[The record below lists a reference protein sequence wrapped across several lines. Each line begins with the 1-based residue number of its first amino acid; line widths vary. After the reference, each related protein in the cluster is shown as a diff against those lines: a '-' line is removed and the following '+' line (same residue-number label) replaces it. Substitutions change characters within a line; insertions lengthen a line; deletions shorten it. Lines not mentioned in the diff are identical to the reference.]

1 MKLPLKWL
9 KEYIEYDVT
18 HEEFV
23 EKMMWRG
30 FEVADVLPELPDVS
44 GVVAGRVLKVEEHPN
59 AEKLHICTVD
69 AGEGN
74 LRTIVCGA
82 PNVYEG
88 MVAPVALPGATLPG
102 GITISPTVMRGVES
116 AGMLCSGKELGLTDV
131 DYPGSE
137 VHGLLDIQGEHIPG
151 EPIAAALGLND
162 VVFNIELTPNRPDCQ
177 SIIGICREVAAALDK
192 PFQEPAIK
200 SVKGEGR
207 AEEYA
212 KVTVLNTELC
222 PRYAARVVTD
232 IVIEPSP
239 AWMQKKLRSVGLRPI
254 NNIVDITNYVMIE
267 YGHPMH
273 AFDLACVADA
283 HIVVRNAYENETV
296 RTLDSKDRP
305 VDPSMLLIA
314 DPQKGVGIAGVMGGE
329 NSEIKP
335 ETKAVLFESAVFKN
349 SNIRATARKL
359 RHMTDAAARFIKGV
373 EPVNAGLALKRAI
386 ELVEELK
393 AGRVIG
399 DVIDVCAASLH
410 NREVDIDVAHV
421 NRILNTAFTGKE
433 MAEMLSTINISSTPR
448 GEKLLVSVPHYRTD
462 IESGI
467 EADWDIAEEIAR
479 IYGYYNI
486 APTLMRGDTFRGR
499 LTPAFKMDDA
509 VKDSLV
515 ALGAYEMYNYN
526 FTGPAAL
533 EALRLPAEDE
543 KRKAV
548 RIVNPFGE
556 DQSLMRTT
564 LYIGMLKS
572 ATLNINRRTGQG
584 RFFEVGN
591 VHIDNNDVLAEERK
605 LVGLLFMGEGEDFFT
620 LKGAVEQLLEV
631 LGIPDVRFMRGGG
644 AYLHPGR
651 AALVYSGDAL
661 VGELGEVHPDTAA
674 AFDIDARI
682 YVAELSFASLFALST
697 RSRTYKALPRY
708 PVVQRDLAVLAEE
721 SVTAETLK
729 TAIEQAGG
737 LPTGVLVESV
747 QLFDVF
753 RGGAVPAGKK
763 SMAYS
768 FTLRAEDRTLNDE
781 DITVAVQ
788 AILASLERAGGKLRE

>member
-9 KEYIEYDVT
+9 KEYMEYDVT
-18 HEEFV
+18 HDAFV

-44 GVVAGRVLKVEEHPN
+44 GVVTGRVVRVAEHPN

-69 AGEGN
+69 AGEGS

-88 MVAPVALPGATLPG
+88 MIAPVALPGATLPG
-102 GITISPTVMRGVES
+102 GITIAPTVMRGVES
-116 AGMLCSGKELGLTDV
+116 AGMLCSGKELGITDA

-137 VHGLLDIQGEHIPG
+137 VHGLLDIKGEHAAG
-151 EPIAAALGLND
+151 QPIAKALGLDD

-177 SIIGICREVAAALDK
+177 SIIGMCREVAAALNK
-192 PFQEPAIK
+192 PFREPVSKA
-200 SVKGEGR
+200 VKGEGR

-254 NNIVDITNYVMIE
+254 NNIVDITNFVMVE

-349 SNIRATARKL
+349 SNIRSTARKL
-359 RHMTDAAARFIKGV
+359 KHVTDAAARFIKGV
-373 EPVNAGLALKRAI
+373 EPVNAGLALDRAI

-393 AGRVIG
+393 AGRVVG
-399 DVIDVCAASLH
+399 DVIDVCAANLE
-410 NREVDIDVAHV
+410 NREVDIDIAHV
-421 NRILNTAFTGKE
+421 NRILNTGFTGQE
-433 MAEMLSTINISSTPR
+433 MADMLATINISSTPR
-448 GEKLLVSVPHYRTD
+448 GEKLRVSVPHYRTD

-467 EADWDIAEEIAR
+467 EADWNIAEEVAR

-486 APTLMRGDTFRGR
+486 APTLMRGDTFPGR
-499 LTPAFKMDDA
+499 LTPPFKLEDA

-548 RIVNPFGE
+548 RILNPFGE

-564 LYIGMLKS
+564 LLIGMLKS
-572 ATLNINRRTGQG
+572 AALNLNRRTGQG

-591 VHIDNNDVLAEERK
+591 VHIDNSDVLAEERK
-605 LVGLLFMGEGEDFFT
+605 MVGLLFMGTGEDFFT
-620 LKGAVEQLLEV
+620 LKGSLEQLFEV
-631 LGIPDVRFMRGGG
+631 LGIPDVRFERGGG

-651 AALVYSGDAL
+651 TALVYSGTTLLA
-661 VGELGEVHPDTAA
+661 ELGEVHPDTAA
-674 AFDIDARI
+674 AFDIDSRV
-682 YVAELSFASLFALST
+682 YVAELPFASLLALST
-697 RSRTYKALPRY
+697 RSRTYQALPRY

-721 SVTAETLK
+721 SVSAETLK
-729 TAIEQAGG
+729 TAIEQAKA
-737 LPTGVLVESV
+737 LPAGVLVENA

-753 RGGAVPAGKK
+753 RGGTVPVGKK

-781 DITVAVQ
+781 DITAAVK
-788 AILASLERAGGKLRE
+788 AILESLSAAGGKLRE

>member
-9 KEYIEYDVT
+9 KEYMDYDVT
-18 HEEFV
+18 HEQFV

-44 GVVAGRVLKVEEHPN
+44 GVVTGRVLKVEHHPN
-59 AEKLHICTVD
+59 AEKLHVCAVD
-69 AGEGN
+69 AGEDSH
-74 LRTIVCGA
+74 RTIVCGA

-88 MVAPVALPGATLPG
+88 MLVPVALPGAMLPG
-102 GITISPTVMRGVES
+102 GITIAPTVMRGVES
-116 AGMLCSGKELGLTDV
+116 AGMLCSGKELGITDA

-137 VHGLLDIQGEHIPG
+137 VNGLLDIQGEHACG
-151 EPIAAALGLND
+151 EPIAKALGMDD

-177 SIIGICREVAAALDK
+177 SIIGMCREAAAALGK
-192 PFQEPAIK
+192 PFKEPAIK
-200 SVKGEGR
+200 QVKGEGH
-207 AEEYA
+207 AAEYA

-254 NNIVDITNYVMIE
+254 NNIVDITNFVMVE

-283 HIVVRNAYENETV
+283 HIIVRNANENETV

-349 SNIRATARKL
+349 SNIRSTARKL
-359 RHMTDAAARFIKGV
+359 KHMTDAAARFIKGV
-373 EPVNAGLALKRAI
+373 EPVNAKLALDRAI

-393 AGRVIG
+393 AGRIVG
-399 DVIDVCAASLH
+399 DTIDACAVNLENREIDV
-410 NREVDIDVAHV
+410 DIAHI
-421 NRILNTAFTGKE
+421 NRILNTSFTGEE
-433 MAEMLSTINISSTPR
+433 MQQMLAAISISATPH
-448 GEKLLVSVPHYRTD
+448 GGKLRVSVPHYRTD

-467 EADWDIAEEIAR
+467 EADWNIAEEVAR

-486 APTLMRGDTFRGR
+486 APTLMSGDTFRGR
-499 LTPAFKMDDA
+499 LTPPFKLEDT

-526 FTGPAAL
+526 FTGPAAIN
-533 EALRLPAEDE
+533 ALRLPADDE
-543 KRKAV
+543 KRKTV
-548 RIVNPFGE
+548 RILNPFGE

-572 ATLNINRRTGQG
+572 AVLNVNRRTGQG

-605 LVGLLFMGEGEDFFT
+605 MVGLLFMGEGEDFFT

-631 LGIPDVRFMRGGG
+631 LGIADVRFVRGGG
-644 AYLHPGR
+644 AYFHPGR
-651 AALVYSGDAL
+651 AAQVYAGNTL
-661 VGELGEVHPDTAA
+661 IGELGEMHPETASA
-674 AFDIDARI
+674 LDLDVRVYA
-682 YVAELSFASLFALST
+682 AELSFAALLALAT
-697 RSRTYKALPRY
+697 RGRTYKALPRY
-708 PVVQRDLAVLAEE
+708 PVVQRDLALLAEE
-721 SVTAETLK
+721 SIAAETLK
-729 TAIEQAGG
+729 NAIEKAKD
-737 LPTGVLVESV
+737 LPAGVLVE
-747 QLFDVF
+747 QAELFDVF
-753 RGGAVPAGKK
+753 RGGTVPAGKK

-768 FTLRAEDRTLNDE
+768 FTLRAEDRTLNDDE
-781 DITVAVQ
+781 ITASVK
-788 AILASLERAGGKLRE
+788 AILASLEAAGARLRA

>member
-44 GVVAGRVLKVEEHPN
+44 GVVTGRVLKVAEHPN

-69 AGEGN
+69 AGEEN

-82 PNVYEG
+82 PNVFEG
-88 MVAPVALPGATLPG
+88 MIAPVALPGATLPG

-116 AGMLCSGKELGLTDV
+116 AGMLCSGKELGITDA

-137 VHGLLDIQGEHIPG
+137 VHGLLDIKGDHAPG
-151 EPIAAALGLND
+151 QPIAAALGLDD

-177 SIIGICREVAAALDK
+177 SILGMCREVAAALNK

-200 SVKGEGR
+200 QVKGEGR
-207 AEEYA
+207 AEDYA

-254 NNIVDITNYVMIE
+254 NNIVDITNFVMTE

-273 AFDLACVADA
+273 AFDLACVADG
-283 HIVVRNAYENETV
+283 HIVVRNAHENETV

-314 DPQKGVGIAGVMGGE
+314 DPKKGVGIAGVMGGE

-359 RHMTDAAARFIKGV
+359 RHVTDAAARFIKGV
-373 EPVNAGLALKRAI
+373 EPVNAGLALDRAI
-386 ELVEELK
+386 ELVEQLK

-399 DVIDVCAASLH
+399 DVIDACAANLT
-410 NREVDIDVAHV
+410 NREVDIDIAHV
-421 NRILNTAFTGKE
+421 NRILNTGFTGQE
-433 MAEMLSTINISSTPR
+433 MADMIATINISSTVR
-448 GEKLLVSVPHYRTD
+448 ADKLRVSVPHYRTD

-467 EADWDIAEEIAR
+467 EADWDIAEEVGR

-486 APTLMRGDTFRGR
+486 APTLMRGDTFRGG
-499 LTPAFKMDDA
+499 LTPPFKLEDM

-515 ALGAYEMYNYN
+515 ALGAFEMYNYN
-526 FTGPAAL
+526 FTGPTAL
-533 EALRLPAEDE
+533 DALRLPAEDE

-548 RIVNPFGE
+548 RILNPFGE

-564 LYIGMLKS
+564 LMIGMLKS
-572 ATLNINRRTGQG
+572 AALNINRRTGQG

-605 LVGLLFMGEGEDFFT
+605 MVGLLFMGSGEDFFT

-631 LGIPDVRFMRGGG
+631 LGISAVRLVRGGG
-644 AYLHPGR
+644 AYFHPGR
-651 AALVYSGDAL
+651 AALVYSGETL
-661 VGELGEVHPDTAA
+661 LGELGEIHPDTAA
-674 AFDIDARI
+674 AFDIDAHV
-682 YVAELSFASLFALST
+682 YAAELSFASLFALST
-697 RSRTYKALPRY
+697 RARTYQALPRY

-721 SVTAETLK
+721 SVTAEALK
-729 TAIEQAGG
+729 TAIEKAESV
-737 LPTGVLVESV
+737 PAGVLVESV
-747 QLFDVF
+747 ELFDVF

-768 FTLRAEDRTLNDE
+768 FTLRADDRTLNDE
-781 DITVAVQ
+781 DITASVK
-788 AILASLERAGGKLRE
+788 AILASLDAAGGKLRE